1 MLSLS
6 LSHTRTHT
14 YTQIEAEAK
23 LYMIPKFDEILEG
36 YMAADD
42 KDAVAGQIFE
52 AVSAGEVRVKR

>member
-1 MLSLS
+1 
-6 LSHTRTHT
+6 
-14 YTQIEAEAK
+14 
-23 LYMIPKFDEILEG
+23 MIPEFDEILEG